1 VTQCVTFGLPPARIR
16 IPAYPGSAKW
26 AMNPLPSADARLG
39 MAGRGAN
46 MSVSRSAIKKEPV
59 ARATMELQ
67 PFVWQGT
74 DKRGVKMKGEQLA
87 KNANLL
93 RAELRRQGINPD
105 QVKPKPKPLFGAA
118 GSPVKPKDIAFFSR
132 QMATMMKSGVPIVS
146 ALEIIGSG
154 HKNPRMK
161 KMVDGV
167 RTDIEGGSSL
177 YESVSKHPV
186 QFDELY
192 RNLVRAGEG
201 AGVLETVLDTVA
213 TYKENIEGLKG
224 KIKKA
229 LFYPAMVIAVALLVS
244 AILLIFV
251 VPQFE
256 DVFKSFGADL
266 PAFTQI
272 IVNASRFMVSW
283 WWLIAIVVIGS
294 IVGLVMAY
302 KRSPAMQHAMDRY
315 ILKVPVI
322 GQIMHNS
329 AIARFARTTAVTF
342 KAGVPLVEA
351 LGIVAGATGNKVY
364 EEAVLR
370 MRDDVSVG
378 YPVNMA
384 MKQTNLFPHMV
395 IQMTGI
401 GEEAGALDTML
412 FKVAEYYEQEVN
424 NAVDALSSLLEP
436 MIMVFIGVVVGGM
449 VVGMYLP
456 IFKLASV
463 VG

>member
-1 VTQCVTFGLPPARIR
+1 
-16 IPAYPGSAKW
+16 
-26 AMNPLPSADARLG
+26 
-39 MAGRGAN
+39 

-67 PFVWQGT
+67 PFVWEGT
-74 DKRGVKMKGEQLA
+74 DKRGIKMKGEQLA

-93 RAELRRQGINPD
+93 RAELRKQGINPG

-118 GSPVKPKDIAFFSR
+118 GKPVSPKDIAFFSR

-146 ALEIIGSG
+146 ALDIIGSG

-161 KMVDGV
+161 KMVE
-167 RTDIEGGSSL
+167 TIKADIEGGSSL
-177 YESVSKHPV
+177 YEAVSKHPV

-229 LFYPAMVIAVALLVS
+229 LFYPAMVVAVAIAVS

-256 DVFKSFGADL
+256 EVFRGFGAEL
-266 PAFTQI
+266 PAFTQM
-272 IVNASRFMVSW
+272 IVAASRFMVSW
-283 WWLIAIVVIGS
+283 WWLMLIVVIGAG
-294 IVGLVMAY
+294 VGFVMAY
-302 KRSPAMQHAMDRY
+302 KRSPKMQHTMDRL

-329 AIARFARTTAVTF
+329 SIARFARTTAVTF

-351 LGIVAGATGNKVY
+351 LGIVAGATGNKIY

-384 MKQTNLFPHMV
+384 MKQTALFPHMV

-401 GEEAGALDTML
+401 GEEAGALDAML

-449 VVGMYLP
+449 VIGMYLP
-456 IFKLASV
+456 IFKLGAV

>member
-1 VTQCVTFGLPPARIR
+1 
-16 IPAYPGSAKW
+16 
-26 AMNPLPSADARLG
+26 
-39 MAGRGAN
+39 

-67 PFVWQGT
+67 PFVWEGT

-93 RAELRRQGINPD
+93 RAELRRQGINPG
-105 QVKPKPKPLFGAA
+105 QVKPKSKPLFGAA
-118 GSPVKPKDIAFFSR
+118 GSPIKPKDIAFFSR

-146 ALEIIGSG
+146 SLDIIASG

-161 KMVDGV
+161 KLVDTI
-167 RTDIEGGSSL
+167 RTDIEGGSSM
-177 YESVSKHPV
+177 YEAISKHPV

-213 TYKENIEGLKG
+213 TYKENIEALKG

-229 LFYPAMVIAVALLVS
+229 LFYPIMVVVVAMLVS
-244 AILLIFV
+244 GIMLVFV

-256 DVFKSFGADL
+256 DVFKSFGAEL
-266 PAFTQI
+266 PAFTQLV
-272 IVNASRFMVSW
+272 VNLSRFMVSW
-283 WWLIAIVVIGS
+283 WWLMLLVAIGTA
-294 IVGLVMAY
+294 VGLVMAY
-302 KRSPAMQHAMDRY
+302 KRSPKMQHAMDRFV
-315 ILKVPVI
+315 LKVPVI

-329 AIARFARTTAVTF
+329 AIARFSRTTAVTF

-351 LGIVAGATGNKVY
+351 LGIVAGATGNTVY

-378 YPVNMA
+378 YPVNMS

-401 GEEAGALDTML
+401 GEEAGALDAML

-424 NAVDALSSLLEP
+424 NSVDALSSLLEP
-436 MIMVFIGVVVGGM
+436 MIMVFIGTIVGGM
-449 VVGMYLP
+449 VIAMYLP
-456 IFKLASV
+456 IFKLGAV

>member
-1 VTQCVTFGLPPARIR
+1 
-16 IPAYPGSAKW
+16 
-26 AMNPLPSADARLG
+26 
-39 MAGRGAN
+39 

-59 ARATMELQ
+59 ARSTMELQ
-67 PFVWQGT
+67 PFVWEGT
-74 DKRGVKMKGEQLA
+74 DKRGIKMKGEQLA

-93 RAELRRQGINPD
+93 RAELRKQGINPG

-118 GSPVKPKDIAFFSR
+118 GKPVTAKDIAFFSR

-161 KMVDGV
+161 KMVDGI
-167 RTDIEGGSSL
+167 RADIEGGSSL
-177 YESVSKHPV
+177 NEAISRHPV

-192 RNLVRAGEG
+192 RNLVRAGES
-201 AGVLETVLDTVA
+201 AGVLETVLDTIA
-213 TYKENIEGLKG
+213 SYKENIEALKG

-229 LFYPAMVIAVALLVS
+229 LFYPAMILVVAFLVSTILLVW
-244 AILLIFV
+244 V

-256 DVFKSFGADL
+256 EVFTSFGADL
-266 PAFTQI
+266 PAFTKM
-272 IVNASRFMVSW
+272 VVGLSRFMVSW
-283 WWLIAIVVIGS
+283 WLPIVIVIVAVV
-294 IVGLVMAY
+294 VGTIMAY
-302 KRSPAMQHAMDRY
+302 KRSPKMQHGLDRA

-364 EEAVLR
+364 EESVLR

-384 MKQTNLFPHMV
+384 MKQTALFPHMV

-401 GEEAGALDTML
+401 GEEAGALDAML

-436 MIMVFIGVVVGGM
+436 MIMVFIGTIVGGL
-449 VVGMYLP
+449 VIAMYLP
-456 IFKLASV
+456 IFKLGAV

>member
-1 VTQCVTFGLPPARIR
+1 
-16 IPAYPGSAKW
+16 
-26 AMNPLPSADARLG
+26 
-39 MAGRGAN
+39 

-59 ARATMELQ
+59 ARSTMELQ
-67 PFVWQGT
+67 PFVWEGT
-74 DKRGVKMKGEQLA
+74 DKRGIKMKGEQLA
-87 KNANLL
+87 KNANLV
-93 RAELRRQGINPD
+93 RAELRKQGINPG

-118 GSPVKPKDIAFFSR
+118 GKAVNAKDIAFFSR

-146 ALEIIGSG
+146 ALEIIASG

-161 KMVDGV
+161 KMVDGI
-167 RTDIEGGSSL
+167 RADIEGGSSL
-177 YESVSKHPV
+177 NEAISRHPV

-192 RNLVRAGEG
+192 RNLVRAGES
-201 AGVLETVLDTVA
+201 AGVLETVLDTIA
-213 TYKENIEGLKG
+213 SYKENIEALKG

-229 LFYPAMVIAVALLVS
+229 LFYPAMILVVAFLVSTILLVW
-244 AILLIFV
+244 V

-256 DVFKSFGADL
+256 EVFTSFGADL
-266 PAFTQI
+266 PAFTKM
-272 IVNASRFMVSW
+272 VVGLSRFMVSW
-283 WWLIAIVVIGS
+283 WLPIVIVIVVAV
-294 IVGLVMAY
+294 VGTIMAY
-302 KRSPAMQHAMDRY
+302 KRSPKMQHGLDRA

-364 EEAVLR
+364 EESVLR

-384 MKQTNLFPHMV
+384 MKQLNLFPHMV

-401 GEEAGALDTML
+401 GEEAGALDAML

-436 MIMVFIGVVVGGM
+436 MIMVFIGTIVGGL
-449 VVGMYLP
+449 VIAMYLP
-456 IFKLASV
+456 IFKLGAV

>member
-1 VTQCVTFGLPPARIR
+1 
-16 IPAYPGSAKW
+16 
-26 AMNPLPSADARLG
+26 
-39 MAGRGAN
+39 
-46 MSVSRSAIKKEPV
+46 MSVSRSAIKKEAV
-59 ARATMELQ
+59 ARSTTELQ
-67 PFVWQGT
+67 PFVWEGT
-74 DKRGVKMKGEQLA
+74 DKRGVKMKGEQPA

-93 RAELRRQGINPD
+93 RAELRRQGIMPNV
-105 QVKPKPKPLFGAA
+105 VKPKPKPLFGSA
-118 GSPVKPKDIAFFSR
+118 GSPVGAKDIAFFSR
-132 QMATMMKSGVPIVS
+132 QMAIMMKSGVPIVS
-146 ALEIIGSG
+146 SLEIIGSG
-154 HKNPRMK
+154 HKNPRMRK
-161 KMVDGV
+161 LVESV

-177 YESVSKHPV
+177 YEAISRHPV

-201 AGVLETVLDTVA
+201 AGVLETVLDTIA

-229 LFYPAMVIAVALLVS
+229 LFYPAMIVAVAIIVS
-244 AILLIFV
+244 AILLLFV

-256 DVFKSFGADL
+256 EVFSSFGAEL

-272 IVNASRFMVSW
+272 IVSASRFMVSYW
-283 WWLIAIVVIGS
+283 WAMLGVVLVS
-294 IVGLVMAY
+294 IFGFIYAY
-302 KRSPAMQHAMDRY
+302 KRSPTMQHTMDRW

-322 GQIMHNS
+322 GQIMNNS

-384 MKQTNLFPHMV
+384 MKQVNLFPHMV
-395 IQMTGI
+395 VQMTAI

-436 MIMVFIGVVVGGM
+436 MIMVFIGTIVGGM
-449 VVGMYLP
+449 VIGMYLP
-456 IFKLASV
+456 IFKLGAV

>member
-1 VTQCVTFGLPPARIR
+1 
-16 IPAYPGSAKW
+16 
-26 AMNPLPSADARLG
+26 
-39 MAGRGAN
+39 

-93 RAELRRQGINPD
+93 RAELRRQGINPG
-105 QVKPKPKPLFGAA
+105 QVKVKPKPLFGAA
-118 GSPVKPKDIAFFSR
+118 GKAVGAKDIAFFSR

-161 KMVDGV
+161 KMVDGI

-177 YESVSKHPV
+177 YEAVSKHPV

-229 LFYPAMVIAVALLVS
+229 LFYPAMVVVVALLVS
-244 AILLIFV
+244 AIMLIFV

-256 DVFKSFGADL
+256 EVFSGFGAEL
-266 PAFTQI
+266 PAFTQM
-272 IVNASRFMVSW
+272 IVGLSRFMVSW
-283 WWLIAIVVIGS
+283 WWLIAIVL
-294 IVGLVMAY
+294 VGAGVGFTMAY
-302 KRSPAMQHAMDRY
+302 KRSPSMQHTMDRL

-384 MKQTNLFPHMV
+384 MKQTALFPHMV

-401 GEEAGALDTML
+401 GEEAGALDAML

-449 VVGMYLP
+449 VIGMYLP
-456 IFKLASV
+456 IFKLGAV

>member
-1 VTQCVTFGLPPARIR
+1 MAWL
-16 IPAYPGSAKW
+16 GSQK
-26 AMNPLPSADARLG
+26 
-39 MAGRGAN
+39 

-59 ARATMELQ
+59 VRNTMELQ
-67 PFVWQGT
+67 PFVWVGT
-74 DKRGVKMKGEQLA
+74 DKRGVKMKGETPA

-93 RAELRRQGINPD
+93 RAELRRQGITPNV
-105 QVKPKPKPLFGAA
+105 VKPKPKPLFGAA
-118 GSPVKPKDIAFFSR
+118 GSAISTKDIAFFSR
-132 QMATMMKSGVPIVS
+132 QMAIMMKSGVPIVS
-146 ALEIIGSG
+146 SLEIIGTG
-154 HKNPRMK
+154 HKNPRMR
-161 KMVDGV
+161 KMVESI

-177 YESVSKHPV
+177 YEAISKHPV

-213 TYKENIEGLKG
+213 NYKENIEALKG

-229 LFYPAMVIAVALLVS
+229 LFYPTMVIAVALIVS

-266 PAFTQI
+266 PAFTQL
-272 IVNASRFMVSW
+272 IVGASRFMVAW
-283 WWLIAIVVIGS
+283 WWLILFIVLGAVLGFIF
-294 IVGLVMAY
+294 AY
-302 KRSPAMQHAMDRY
+302 KRSPSMQHGMDRF

-329 AIARFARTTAVTF
+329 SIARFARTTAVTF

-384 MKQTNLFPHMV
+384 MKQVNIFPHMV
-395 IQMTGI
+395 VQMTAI

-412 FKVAEYYEQEVN
+412 FKVAEYFEQEVN